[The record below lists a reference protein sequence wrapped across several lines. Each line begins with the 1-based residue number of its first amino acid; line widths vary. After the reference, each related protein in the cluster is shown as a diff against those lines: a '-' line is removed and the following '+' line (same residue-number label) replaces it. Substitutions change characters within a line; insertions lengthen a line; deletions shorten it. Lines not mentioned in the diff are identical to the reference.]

1 MSLTPLSDEE
11 VANIAL
17 SMSPIERSV
26 IRHFVNGR
34 GRLYR
39 VIAEKS
45 GVSYTDVQ
53 SVGQKL
59 QRKRLAHISVIP
71 YDGCRLFLNL
81 HGEQIKRAV
90 EMLDAIQKNRADI

>member
-11 VANIAL
+11 VASVAL
-17 SMSPIERSV
+17 SMSPMERSV

-45 GVSYTDVQ
+45 GASYSDVQ
-53 SVGQKL
+53 LVGQKL
-59 QRKRLAHISVIP
+59 QRRRLAHISVIP
-71 YDGCRLFLNL
+71 YDGCRLFLNVR
-81 HGEQIKRAV
+81 GEQIKHAI
-90 EMLDAIQKNRADI
+90 EILDGIERRRSAL

>member
-1 MSLTPLSDEE
+1 MGLTPLSDEE

-17 SMSPIERSV
+17 SMSSMERSV

-45 GVSYTDVQ
+45 GASYADVQ
-53 SVGQKL
+53 LVGQKL
-59 QRKRLAHISVIP
+59 QRQRLAYISVIP
-71 YDGCRLFLNL
+71 YDGCRLFLNVR
-81 HGEQIKRAV
+81 GEQIKRAI
-90 EMLDAIQKNRADI
+90 EILDGIEESRAAR